1 MHRVW
6 VRDHQNALRRPWYP
20 RLFDLSTKATPVGN
34 ATTKTDVEIVVKNV
48 IVYSAD
54 WCPFCTRAKALLKSR
69 EILFEEINVDRV
81 PGFREKLVEMTGRM
95 TVPQIMVDGEP
106 IGGFDDIAALDR
118 NGELLALVQD

>member
-1 MHRVW
+1 
-6 VRDHQNALRRPWYP
+6 
-20 RLFDLSTKATPVGN
+20 
-34 ATTKTDVEIVVKNV
+34 VKNV

-69 EILFEEINVDRV
+69 EIPFEEINVDRV

-106 IGGFDDIAALDR
+106 IGGFDDIAGLDR